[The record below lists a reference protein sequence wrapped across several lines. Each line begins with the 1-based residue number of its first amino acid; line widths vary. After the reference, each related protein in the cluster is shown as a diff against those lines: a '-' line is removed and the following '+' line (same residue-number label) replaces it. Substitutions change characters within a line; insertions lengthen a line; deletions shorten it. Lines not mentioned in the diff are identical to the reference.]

1 MRFAISIPQ
10 YVGDDGE
17 FDRDGFRS
25 HLARA
30 EELGFE
36 SGWVQ
41 EQVLG
46 PAPSLSPLGALTY
59 AAACTAR
66 LRLGCA
72 VFVTPLHSPVHLA
85 YAISTLDCLSGGR
98 VEVGIGTGGRARP
111 FAAFGIDGDRLVAR
125 FTEGLALMKAC
136 WTEPEINFDGR
147 FWQLAGAAMEPKPV
161 QKPHPPVWI
170 GGNHPAALARAVR
183 LGDGFFGAGSQ
194 PTAAFAEQARV
205 VRDELARRG
214 RDPTTFR
221 IAKRVYIHVGDDPA
235 RAHDRIE
242 SALARHYGQPVPG
255 VSISGPPKACVAALR
270 EVADA
275 GPDLILLNPLVE
287 DHEQMERLAAEVI
300 PELA

>member
-10 YVGDDGE
+10 NVSSDGE

-36 SGWVQ
+36 SAWVQ

-85 YAISTLDCLSGGR
+85 YAISTLDCLSAGR
-98 VEVGIGTGGRARP
+98 VEVGIGTGGRGRP
-111 FAAFGIDGDRLVAR
+111 FAAFGIDGDRLVGR

-194 PTAAFAEQARV
+194 PAAAFADQARV

-214 RDPTTFR
+214 RDPTAFR

-255 VSISGPPKACVAALR
+255 VSISGPPNACVAGLR
-270 EVADA
+270 EVVDA

-287 DHEQMERLAAEVI
+287 DHEQMERLATEVI

>member
-10 YVGDDGE
+10 YVGDAGA
-17 FDRDGFRS
+17 FDSVGFRS
-25 HLARA
+25 HLRRA

-36 SGWVQ
+36 SAWTQ

-46 PAPSLSPLGALTY
+46 PAPALSPLGALTY
-59 AAACTAR
+59 AAACTER

-85 YAISTLDCLSGGR
+85 YGITTLDCLSGGR
-98 VEVGIGTGGRARP
+98 AEVGIGIGGRQRP
-111 FAAFGIDGDRLVAR
+111 FAAFGIDADRLVGR

-147 FWQLAGAAMEPKPV
+147 FWQLAGAAMEPKPI

-170 GGNHPAALARAVR
+170 GGNQPAAVARAAR

-194 PTAAFAEQARV
+194 PTAAFAEMTRIV
-205 VRDELARRG
+205 YDELARQH
-214 RDPTTFR
+214 RDRATFR
-221 IAKRVYIHVGDDPA
+221 VAKRVYIHVDDDPA
-235 RAHDRIE
+235 RARDRIE
-242 SALARHYGQPVPG
+242 GALARHYGQPVPG
-255 VSISGPPKACVAALR
+255 VSISGPPTACVAGLH

-275 GPDLILLNPLVE
+275 GADLILLNPLVD

-300 PELA
+300 PGLV